1 MTDVAAEWLTRWDRQ
16 QEGYIPLREERFDIM
31 LTAIDVLLDTDDL
44 TIVDLCCG
52 PGSFTQR
59 ITRRFPKA
67 QVVAVDLDPVLIE
80 LARRAV
86 GDVDGRVRYVE
97 ANLADY
103 SWVEQLDITHADAVV
118 STTALHWLTAGAL
131 TDVYRQLA
139 GLIRPGGIF
148 CNGDH
153 LDYGVTAP
161 KLGWLAETVTKQW
174 EQDAFEKNGVADY
187 KQWHDGLAA
196 AIPGLPWDE
205 KERRFAGRRREAIE
219 PGYDLHVAALR
230 DAGFAEVDTIW
241 QVVNNRVIAAV
252 R

>member
-1 MTDVAAEWLTRWDRQ
+1 MTDTATEWLTRWDRQ
-16 QEGYIPLREERFDIM
+16 QEGYIPLREERFDII
-31 LTAIDVLLDTDDL
+31 LTAIETLLGTDDL

-59 ITRRFPKA
+59 ITRRFPTA
-67 QVVAVDLDPVLIE
+67 WVVAVDLDPVLIE

-86 GDVDGRVRYVE
+86 GDVDSRVRYVE
-97 ANLADY
+97 ADLADY
-103 SWVEQLDITHADAVV
+103 SWVERLGITEADAVV
-118 STTALHWLTAGAL
+118 STTALHWLTAGTLA
-131 TDVYRQLA
+131 DVYRRLH

-153 LDYGVTAP
+153 LDYGVTQPTLTTLTAA
-161 KLGWLAETVTKQW
+161 LTKRW
-174 EQDAFEKNGVADY
+174 EHDAFARRGIDNY

-196 AIPGLPWDE
+196 AIPGLPWEE
-205 KERRFAGRRREAIE
+205 KERRFAQRRRETVE
-219 PGYDLHVAALR
+219 PGYELHVAALR

-241 QVVNNRVIAAV
+241 QVVNNRVIAAI